1 MIDRRLKVRHLQAF
15 VEIVRQRSLK
25 RAAERLN
32 LSQPAIS
39 KTLKELEEIT
49 GVTLLDRNR
58 GGVVLTI
65 EGDVFLRHASSS
77 LTAIHQGL
85 TSVSALSKGEQ
96 GLVAIGAL
104 PSVAA
109 RLLPRAVELFVRLAP
124 HATPQIEDGPHGFL
138 VDRLRAGRLDLV
150 IGRLGKPD
158 TMKGIS
164 FTQLYAED
172 VVIVCAPGHPLA
184 GVTALAEI
192 GRYPVIYPPQDAAI
206 RPLVDRMMIA
216 NGVGDFPQRIESVS
230 ATFGRG
236 LTLGGAALWIISTG
250 VVADDIAA
258 GRLMSLPIKTGL
270 TAGPIGI
277 MARAEADLSPLAQ
290 MFRQAAI
297 RAVDALGLS

>member
-15 VEIVRQRSLK
+15 VEIARQKSLK
-25 RAAERLN
+25 RAAEILN
-32 LSQPAIS
+32 LTQPAIS
-39 KTLKELEEIT
+39 KTLKELEQIT
-49 GVTLLDRNR
+49 GVTLLERSR
-58 GGVVLTI
+58 GGVAMTI
-65 EGDVFLRHASSS
+65 EGDVFLRYANSS
-77 LTAIHQGL
+77 LTAIDQAM
-85 TSVSALSKGEQ
+85 TSVSAISKGEE
-96 GLVAIGAL
+96 GRVAVGAL

-109 RLLPRAVELFVRLAP
+109 RMLPRAVELFARLAP
-124 HATPQIEDGPHGFL
+124 NATPLIEDGPHGFL

-158 TMKGIS
+158 TMKDIS

-184 GVTALAEI
+184 GARALADI
-192 GRYPVIYPPQDAAI
+192 GRYPVIYPPQEAAI

-236 LTLGGAALWIISTG
+236 LTLGGDALWIISTG

-258 GRLMSLPIKTGL
+258 GRLIALPIKTEL

-277 MARAEADLSPLAQ
+277 MARAEDDLSPLAQ

-297 RAVDALGLS
+297 RAVGDLGLS